1 MMLDPDNHVIALC
14 TAGVALEGT
23 PREALALFD
32 QAWVARTD
40 DYEACIAA
48 HFVARHQA
56 TPEETLRWNM
66 LALRHAEAVANGRAA
81 EFMAS
86 LYLNL
91 ADAHAAVENKAA
103 ATAAIACARNHLAAL
118 PSDGYGAFVAVGIER
133 LARRLAGESRAPA
146 PVDH

>member
-1 MMLDPDNHVIALC
+1 MILDPNNHVIALC
-14 TAGVALEGT
+14 AAGMAIEGT
-23 PREALALFD
+23 PRAALELFD

-40 DYEACIAA
+40 AYEACIAA
-48 HFVARHQA
+48 HFVARHQT

-66 LALRHAEAVANGRAA
+66 LALRHAEAVADDRAA

-91 ADAHAAVENKAA
+91 GDAQAAVGNKAA

-118 PSDGYGAFVAVGIER
+118 SSEGYRALVVLGIER
-133 LARRLAGESRAPA
+133 LAGRLAGEARAA
-146 PVDH
+146 TI